1 MAVFEDPD
9 PNRRAFF
16 MQVLTCLLF
25 APRAFFDILVLPVFL
40 SGDLP
45 FRLSFDL
52 RLLTFAN
59 YP

>member
-1 MAVFEDPD
+1 
-9 PNRRAFF
+9 